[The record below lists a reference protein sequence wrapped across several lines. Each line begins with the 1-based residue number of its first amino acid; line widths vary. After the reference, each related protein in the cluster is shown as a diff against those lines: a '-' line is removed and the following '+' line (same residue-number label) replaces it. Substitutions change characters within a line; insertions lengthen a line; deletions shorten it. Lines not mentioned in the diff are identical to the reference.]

1 MRFFGP
7 PRRKRFTNKPWR
19 RPIPAGVTGCALQ
32 QQPVTRHQF
41 KYQLRDNGRM
51 QTIQQLQTQLAE
63 LDKRI
68 KAARRSERDAAL
80 TKVRDLVTS
89 YALTAR
95 EVFGQGYSDRAKLF
109 TVGAKYR
116 DPVTGATWSGRGRAP
131 SWIVGRDRAAFLI
144 RE

>member
-1 MRFFGP
+1 
-7 PRRKRFTNKPWR
+7 
-19 RPIPAGVTGCALQ
+19 
-32 QQPVTRHQF
+32 
-41 KYQLRDNGRM
+41 M

-68 KAARRSERDAAL
+68 KVARRSERDAAL

-95 EVFGQGYSDRAKLF
+95 EIFGQGYSDRAKLF

>member
-1 MRFFGP
+1 
-7 PRRKRFTNKPWR
+7 
-19 RPIPAGVTGCALQ
+19 
-32 QQPVTRHQF
+32 
-41 KYQLRDNGRM
+41 M

-116 DPVTGATWSGRGRAP
+116 DPVTDATWSGRGRAP